1 MAPSPSNTS
10 GIRASF
16 TGSDGHELSARLD
29 LPAGPARAFAVFAHC
44 FTCTKDIFAA
54 RRIASSLAAA
64 GVGVLRFDFTGL
76 GSSEGEFANTN
87 FSSNVEDLVRAAAYL
102 RDNYSA
108 PAILIGHSLGGAA
121 VLVAAHD
128 VPEARAVVT
137 INAPA
142 DVAHVLKNFGTSLE
156 EVRDKG
162 EAQVVLSGRQF
173 RIRRSFIADAEQ
185 YRLADRISSLGK
197 ALLVMHAPR
206 DTVVSI
212 EHASKIFLAAKHPKS
227 FVSLDEADHLLS
239 SAGAAAYAARVID
252 AWASKY
258 IPEAPV
264 TRESESSDVLI
275 RETGQGPYQNWVT
288 LGRHRLIADEPAAAG
303 GRDSGPSPYD
313 YLSVALGACTSMTLR
328 AYANYK
334 SLALGRVS
342 VTVSHGKS
350 AVEHCADC
358 GAVAA
363 GREGKIDRFES
374 VISVE
379 GELDAELR
387 AKLLEIAG
395 KCPVHRT
402 LEMGSAVVTRVAAAV
417 PAVAEGGNALRA
429 AE

>member
-1 MAPSPSNTS
+1 MAISPSNTS
-10 GIRASF
+10 GVRASF

-54 RRIASSLAAA
+54 RRIAATLAAA
-64 GVGVLRFDFTGL
+64 SVGVLRFDFTGL
-76 GSSEGEFANTN
+76 GSSQGEFANTN

-102 RDNYSA
+102 RDNHSA

-128 VPEARAVVT
+128 IPEARAVVT

-156 EVRDKG
+156 EVRDQG
-162 EAQVVLSGRQF
+162 EAEVVLSGRRF

-185 YRLADRISSLGK
+185 YRLADRIGSLGK

-206 DTVVSI
+206 DAVVSI
-212 EHASKIFLAAKHPKS
+212 EHASRIFLAARHPKS
-227 FVSLDEADHLLS
+227 FVSLDDADHLLT
-239 SAGAAAYAARVID
+239 SAGSAAYAARVID

-258 IPEAPV
+258 IPEAPAASAEEN
-264 TRESESSDVLI
+264 TGALI
-275 RETGQGPYQNWVT
+275 RETGQGTYQNSVT
-288 LGRHRLIADEPAAAG
+288 VGRHRLIADEPTAAG
-303 GRDSGPSPYD
+303 GRDSGPNPYD
-313 YLSVALGACTSMTLR
+313 YLSIALGACTSMTLR

-334 SLALGRVS
+334 NLALGRVS
-342 VTVSHGKS
+342 VLVRHGKTPG
-350 AVEHCADC
+350 EHCADC
-358 GAVAA
+358 GAVAE
-363 GREGKIDRFES
+363 GRESRIDRFER

-379 GELDAELR
+379 GEPDAALR

-402 LEMGSAVVTRVAAAV
+402 LEAGSTVVTTVEAAPPEIG
-417 PAVAEGGNALRA
+417 PAG
-429 AE
+429 

>member
-1 MAPSPSNTS
+1 MAISPSNTS
-10 GIRASF
+10 GVRASF

-29 LPAGPARAFAVFAHC
+29 LPAGSARAFAVFAHC
-44 FTCTKDIFAA
+44 FTCTKDILAA
-54 RRIASSLAAA
+54 RRIAATLAAA

-76 GSSEGEFANTN
+76 GSSQGEFANTN

-121 VLVAAHD
+121 VLVAAHEI
-128 VPEARAVVT
+128 PEARAVVT

-162 EAQVVLSGRQF
+162 EAEVVLSGRRF

-197 ALLVMHAPR
+197 ALLVMHAPL
-206 DTVVSI
+206 DAVVSI
-212 EHASKIFLAAKHPKS
+212 EHASKIFLAARHPKS
-227 FVSLDEADHLLS
+227 FVSLDDADHLLAN
-239 SAGAAAYAARVID
+239 AGSAAYAARIIE

-258 IPEAPV
+258 IPEA
-264 TRESESSDVLI
+264 TAASANETTDALI
-275 RETGQGPYQNWVT
+275 RETGLGMYHNSVT
-288 LGRHRLIADEPAAAG
+288 LGRHRLIADEPTVAG

-334 SLALGRVS
+334 NLALGRVS
-342 VTVSHGKS
+342 VIVRHGKTP
-350 AVEHCADC
+350 AEHCADC

-363 GREGKIDRFES
+363 GREGKIDRFER

-379 GELDAELR
+379 GELDAALR
-387 AKLLEIAG
+387 AKLLEIAD

-402 LEMGSAVVTRVAAAV
+402 LEMGSAVITTVAAPPPEIG
-417 PAVAEGGNALRA
+417 PAG
-429 AE
+429 